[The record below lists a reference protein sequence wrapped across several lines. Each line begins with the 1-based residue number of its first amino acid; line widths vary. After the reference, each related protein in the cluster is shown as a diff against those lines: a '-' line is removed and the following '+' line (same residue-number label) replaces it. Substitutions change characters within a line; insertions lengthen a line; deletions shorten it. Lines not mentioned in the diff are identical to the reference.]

1 MPHEKLKCG
10 WLNALTCH
18 TTRSPPP
25 LLHLLLLLLVLAQ
38 VRLAGLVHLHLAAA
52 CAVCI
57 DFSQPKSLTTHR
69 MSHVQQ
75 RGVAGRFREGWQ
87 EAGERRLK
95 CRAELW
101 GCRSQQ
107 PPKVIIAN
115 AVAKVASC
123 KGRDSQARGG
133 GTRKSAGEGRERG
146 NALGSCGVQLWNKT
160 MTAFG
165 LQLASSLDA
174 INVSICDSCTMEM
187 ELPDGNCDS
196 SSDRDSDSD
205 SDSDLTWQWQW
216 QWPWLLCASDS
227 DSGCSHCQLVSV
239 SGTSCGFADL
249 ALAAVAI
256 AFIENAAARRDEREV
271 ASHLSLSL
279 TPFSPPLVAT
289 GKKGHYNLTYKADI
303 RNTKNCTFRHC
314 RGGSGVEGGT
324 LDGGGGG
331 LWRHLLCGRAVKV
344 KRNKRQ
350 ATLWQT
356 CRCCLRNVTIKSHL
370 RHVSNTRRNISKW
383 RLWSEGFTM

>member
-1 MPHEKLKCG
+1 MC
-10 WLNALTCH
+10 ALSF
-18 TTRSPPP
+18 SPPSP
-25 LLHLLLLLLVLAQ
+25 PSSCALAQ
-38 VRLAGLVHLHLAAA
+38 VRLAALVHLHLAAA

-75 RGVAGRFREGWQ
+75 RGVAGRFRKGRQ
-87 EAGERRLK
+87 EAGE
-95 CRAELW
+95 EFW

-123 KGRDSQARGG
+123 KGRDSQVRDG

-196 SSDRDSDSD
+196 SSDRDSDADSDSD

-216 QWPWLLCASDS
+216 PWLLCESDS
-227 DSGCSHCQLVSV
+227 DSNSDSSCSHCQLVSV

-271 ASHLSLSL
+271 ASDLSLSL
-279 TPFSPPLVAT
+279 TPFSPPPSLSLVAT
-289 GKKGHYNLTYKADI
+289 GTKGHYNLTYKADI

-314 RGGSGVEGGT
+314 RGGSGVEGGDT
-324 LDGGGGG
+324 
-331 LWRHLLCGRAVKV
+331 WRRRGRLMAPSVVWQCGQS
-344 KRNKRQ
+344 Q
-350 ATLWQT
+350 AQ
-356 CRCCLRNVTIKSHL
+356 
-370 RHVSNTRRNISKW
+370 
-383 RLWSEGFTM
+383 